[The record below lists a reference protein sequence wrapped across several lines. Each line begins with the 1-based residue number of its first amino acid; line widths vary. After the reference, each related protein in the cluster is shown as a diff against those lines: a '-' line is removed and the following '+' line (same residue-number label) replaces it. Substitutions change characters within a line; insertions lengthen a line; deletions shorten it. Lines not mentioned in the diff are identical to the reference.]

1 MYTYI
6 HTHIHT
12 HNTVKGVA
20 AGSSPG
26 YGVSLVAEST
36 EGCIYGVDA
45 VALPAQLPE
54 DVGVRSI
61 VCLFMYVCVYV
72 CMYVCVC
79 VYVCMYVRG
88 RRRCVACTAA

>member
-1 MYTYI
+1 M
-6 HTHIHT
+6 HCTHSHF
-12 HNTVKGVA
+12 HTVKGAA

-54 DVGVRSI
+54 DVGVRY
-61 VCLFMYVCVYV
+61 VHTHNAGLMCMYVYV
-72 CMYVCVC
+72 CMHINAS
-79 VYVCMYVRG
+79 ML
-88 RRRCVACTAA
+88 